1 MGSSEPASP
10 APNCLED
17 AYSMNPLETEPSPA
31 GTRKPDRKGLEEKVL
46 QVVRDLLV
54 ELGSHRAL
62 RHLSP
67 SASLERELGLG
78 SLERVELLLRL
89 ERELS
94 LKLPEH
100 LLSRAEGVS
109 DLVGAVMTAKSQAGA
124 SEWSA
129 PETDGSD
136 PLLLQQTGKPA
147 PRPGGVDAWNR
158 EGGWPATLDE
168 ALFHFARR
176 DPERVHIQLRLENG
190 EMRPITYGGLLSQS
204 SAVAAALRQRA
215 GVQPGDRIALMLPT
229 GADFFPAFFGAV
241 LAGAVPVPLYPPWRP
256 DRIEE
261 YARRQAGIIA
271 DSGARVLVTFQEVGR
286 LARLLGSQVP
296 GLESVVTLDSLG
308 TASGAVV
315 RPLPR
320 DVAFMQYTSGSTGD
334 PKGVVLTHSN
344 LIANIRAI
352 AEALKIDSR
361 DVGVSWLPLYHDMG
375 LIGAWLSCLYL
386 GVPVVIMPP
395 QAFLTRPERWLWAL
409 HGYRATLSAAPN
421 FAYELCMRRVDDRHL
436 EGLDLSCLRATMN
449 GAEPVQPE
457 TLEGFSRRF
466 QPYGFRAEALMPVY
480 GLAESSLAVT
490 IPPLSRRPLLDPVD
504 RGALER
510 TGRAEPASAQSVN
523 PLTFVSTGRPLA
535 GHQVRIVS
543 GAGSSLPDRVQ
554 GHIQCRGPSV
564 MQGYFG
570 RAEATAEVLQD
581 GWLKTGDLGY
591 LADGELFVTGRVKD
605 IIIQGGRN
613 LYPQELEHIAADVE
627 GIRRGCVAAFGVSGR
642 HLAGERLVLVAETRR
657 TEPEEKEKL
666 AAAIREKMDSQ
677 LGIPLDEV
685 VLAPPQSV
693 PKTSS
698 GKIRRDACRRLYL
711 QGMLHSPRSAVWVQV
726 ARLALRSL
734 GQRTLRVIGRVGACL
749 YGIYVWMVLLAVG
762 LPCWVLL
769 LLTPPRAGPRAGP
782 ALLRS
787 ISRITLR
794 LAGLR
799 PLVAGLEHLPAVHP
813 SGRSR
818 FLIVSNHASYLDILV
833 LMAVLPFDFSF
844 VAKREAASWPFVSTF
859 VRRSG
864 YLTVDRENAPEAVED
879 SRRIEERLLGGTPV
893 HVFPEGTFTHA
904 SGLRPFQM
912 GAFKLAAD
920 TGSPLLPVTLRG
932 TRQVLRDGRLL
943 PSPAPLR
950 VVISPPIRPGGRGW
964 PEMIRLRDAA
974 YAEVLKHCGEGPLDL
989 VLAGPPRAGAE

>member
-1 MGSSEPASP
+1 
-10 APNCLED
+10 
-17 AYSMNPLETEPSPA
+17 MNPLETEPSPA
-31 GTRKPDRKGLEEKVL
+31 GTRKPDRKDLDEKVL

-67 SASLERELGLG
+67 RASLERELGLA

-94 LKLPEH
+94 LKLPDQ
-100 LLSRAEGVS
+100 LLAGAETVS
-109 DLVGAVMTAKSQAGA
+109 DLVRSVTTARSRADISSPA
-124 SEWSA
+124 S
-129 PETDGSD
+129 PRKDGID
-136 PLLLQQTGKPA
+136 PLLIQQPLEA
-147 PRPGGVDAWNR
+147 RPRPGGVDAWNR
-158 EGGWPATLDE
+158 DGGWPSTLDE
-168 ALFHFARR
+168 ALFHFAES
-176 DPERVHIQLRLENG
+176 DPARVHIQLRLEDG
-190 EMRPITYGGLLSQS
+190 EMRPITYAGLLSES

-215 GVQPGDRIALMLPT
+215 GVQPGDRVALMLPT
-229 GADFFPAFFGAV
+229 GPEFFPVFFGAI
-241 LAGAVPVPLYPPWRP
+241 LAGAVPVPLYPPWRAN
-256 DRIEE
+256 RIEE
-261 YARRQAGIIA
+261 YAQRQAKILA
-271 DSGARVLVTFQEVGR
+271 NARARLLVTFQEVGS
-286 LARLLGSQVP
+286 LARLLRGQVP
-296 GLESVVTLDSLG
+296 GLERVVTPESLG
-308 TASGAVV
+308 KASGTVV

-320 DVAFMQYTSGSTGD
+320 DIAFIQYTSGSTGD

-352 AEALKIDSR
+352 AEALKVDSR
-361 DVGVSWLPLYHDMG
+361 DVVVSWLPLYHDMG

-386 GVPVVIMPP
+386 GVPIVILSP
-395 QAFLTRPERWLWAL
+395 QAFLTRPERWLWAI
-409 HGYRATLSAAPN
+409 HRYRATLSAAPN
-421 FAYELCMRRVDDRHL
+421 FAYELCMRRVDAQDL
-436 EGLDLSCLRATMN
+436 EGLDLSCLRATLN

-466 QPYGFRAEALMPVY
+466 HPYGFRAETLLPVY

-490 IPPLSRRPLLDPVD
+490 VPPLSRRARLDPID
-504 RGALER
+504 RATFET
-510 TGRAEPASAQSVN
+510 TGRAKPASGHAVK
-523 PLTFVSTGRPLA
+523 PLTVVSAGRPLS
-535 GHQVRIVS
+535 GHQVRIVG
-543 GAGSSLPDRVQ
+543 GAGDPLPDRTQ

-581 GWLKTGDLGY
+581 DWLKTGDLGY

-613 LYPQELEHIAADVE
+613 LYPQELEHIAGDVE
-627 GIRRGCVAAFGVSGR
+627 GVRRGCVAAFGVSGR
-642 HLAGERLVLVAETRR
+642 RVAGERLVLVAETRR

-666 AAAIREKMDSQ
+666 AAVIRERMDSE

-685 VLAPPQSV
+685 VLVPPQSV

-698 GKIRRDACRRLYL
+698 GKIRRDSCRRLYL
-711 QGMLHSPRSAVWVQV
+711 QGKLDAPSSAVWLQV

-734 GQRTLRVIGRVGACL
+734 RQRSRRAIGTVGGWL
-749 YGIYVWMVLLAVG
+749 YGSYVWMILVAFG

-782 ALLRS
+782 ALLRWM
-787 ISRITLR
+787 SRITLR
-794 LAGLR
+794 LGGLQ
-799 PLVAGLEHLPAVHP
+799 PVVAGLEHLPAGNR
-813 SGRSR
+813 SGKQRL
-818 FLIVSNHASYLDILV
+818 LIVSNHASYLDILV
-833 LMAVLPFDFSF
+833 LVAALPFDFCF
-844 VAKREAASWPFVSTF
+844 VAKREAASWPFVGTF
-859 VRRSG
+859 IRRSG
-864 YLTVDRENAPEAVED
+864 YLTVDREHAAEAVQD
-879 SRRIEERLLGGTPV
+879 NRRIEERLLGGTRV

-932 TRQVLRDGRLL
+932 TRQVLRDGWLL

-950 VVISPPIRPGGRGW
+950 VVIGPAIQPRGKGW
-964 PEMIRLRDAA
+964 SEMIRLRDAA

-989 VLAGPPRAGAE
+989 VLAGPPRAGSE

>member
-1 MGSSEPASP
+1 
-10 APNCLED
+10 
-17 AYSMNPLETEPSPA
+17 MNPLETEPAPA
-31 GTRKPDRKGLEEKVL
+31 DSRKPDRKDLEEKIL
-46 QVVRDLLV
+46 QVVRDLLA

-67 SASLERELGLG
+67 SASLERELGLA
-78 SLERVELLLRL
+78 SLERVELLLRM
-89 ERELS
+89 EKALS
-94 LKLPEH
+94 LELPEH
-100 LLSRAEGVS
+100 LLSRAEAVS
-109 DLVGAVMTAKSQAGA
+109 DLVRAVMTVKSQAGNTA
-124 SEWSA
+124 SAS
-129 PETDGSD
+129 PGTDGID
-136 PLLLQQTGKPA
+136 PLLLQQTGKPR
-147 PRPGGVDAWNR
+147 PGPGGVDAWNR
-158 EGGWPATLDE
+158 EGGWPTTLDE
-168 ALFHFARR
+168 ALFHFAQR

-190 EMRPITYGGLLSQS
+190 EMRPITYSDLLSEG
-204 SAVAAALRQRA
+204 SAVAAALQQRA
-215 GVQPGDRIALMLPT
+215 GLRSGDRVALMLPT
-229 GADFFPAFFGAV
+229 APDFFPAFFGAV

-261 YARRQAGIIA
+261 YAQRQAKIIA
-271 DSGARVLVTFQEVGR
+271 DSGARVLVTFEEVGR

-308 TASGAVV
+308 KASGTVV
-315 RPLPR
+315 RALPR
-320 DVAFMQYTSGSTGD
+320 DVAFIQYTSGSTGD

-386 GVPVVIMPP
+386 GVPMVILSP
-395 QAFLTRPERWLWAL
+395 QAFLTRPERWLWAI
-409 HGYRATLSAAPN
+409 HRYRATLSAAPN
-421 FAYELCMRRVDDRHL
+421 FAYELCMRRVDERNL
-436 EGLDLSCLRATMN
+436 EGLDLSCLRATLN

-466 QPYGFRAEALMPVY
+466 QPYGFRADALMPVY
-480 GLAESSLAVT
+480 GLAESTLAVT
-490 IPPLSRRPLLDPVD
+490 IPPLNRRPLLDAID
-504 RGALER
+504 RGTLEE
-510 TGRAEPASAQSVN
+510 TGRAEPASGLSVN
-523 PLTFVSTGRPLA
+523 PLTFVSAGRPLP
-535 GHQVRIVS
+535 GHQVRIVGS
-543 GAGSSLPDRVQ
+543 GGGPLADRVQ

-591 LADGELFVTGRVKD
+591 LAAGELFVTGRVKD

-613 LYPQELEHIAADVE
+613 IYPQELEHIAGDVE
-627 GIRRGCVAAFGVSGR
+627 GVRRGCVAAFGISGR
-642 HLAGERLVLVAETRR
+642 GVAGERLVLVAETRR

-666 AAAIREKMDSQ
+666 TAAIRDRMDAQ

-685 VLAPPQSV
+685 VLVPPQSV

-698 GKIRRDACRRLYL
+698 GKIRRDNCRRLYL
-711 QGMLHSPRSAVWVQV
+711 QGKLHSPSSAVWVQV

-734 GQRTLRVIGRVGACL
+734 GQRSRRVIGTVARWL
-749 YGIYVWMVLLAVG
+749 YGSYLWMVLAAVG

-769 LLTPPRAGPRAGP
+769 LLTPSRTGSRTGL
-782 ALLRS
+782 ALLRW

-794 LAGLR
+794 LGGLQ
-799 PLVAGLEHLPAVHP
+799 PVVAGLENLPPVHLP
-813 SGRSR
+813 GQSR

-833 LMAVLPFDFSF
+833 LMAALPFDFSF
-844 VAKREAASWPFVSTF
+844 VAKREAASWPFVGTF
-859 VRRSG
+859 IRRCG
-864 YLTVDRENAPEAVED
+864 YLTVDRENAPEAVQD
-879 SRRIEERLLGGTPV
+879 SRRIEERLLGGAPV

-943 PSPAPLR
+943 PSPAPLG
-950 VVISPPIRPGGRGW
+950 VVISPAIRPGGKGW

>member
-1 MGSSEPASP
+1 MGSPEPAGP
-10 APNCLED
+10 APSCLED
-17 AYSMNPLETEPSPA
+17 AYSMNPLETESSPA
-31 GTRKPDRKGLEEKVL
+31 DSRKPKQKDLEEKIL

-54 ELGSHRAL
+54 ELGAHRAL
-62 RHLSP
+62 RHLSR
-67 SASLERELGLG
+67 SASLERDLGLA

-100 LLSRAEGVS
+100 LLSRAEAVG
-109 DLVGAVMTAKSQAGA
+109 DLVRAVMTARSQAGVPA
-124 SEWSA
+124 SRSPGTGEI
-129 PETDGSD
+129 D
-136 PLLLQQTGKPA
+136 PLLLRQTGRPT

-158 EGGWPATLDE
+158 EGGWPTTLDE
-168 ALFHFARR
+168 ALFHFAQR
-176 DPERVHIQLRLENG
+176 DPQRVHIQLRLENG
-190 EMRPITYGGLLSQS
+190 EMRPITYCELLSES
-204 SAVAAALRQRA
+204 SAVAAALQQRA
-215 GVQPGDRIALMLPT
+215 GVQSGDRIALMLPT
-229 GADFFPAFFGAV
+229 APEFFPAFFGAV

-271 DSGARVLVTFQEVGR
+271 DSGARVLVTFREVGR

-296 GLESVVTLDSLG
+296 GLEKVVTVGSLG
-308 TASGAVV
+308 KAAGTVV

-320 DVAFMQYTSGSTGD
+320 DVAFIQYTSGSTGD

-386 GVPVVIMPP
+386 GVPIMIMSP
-395 QAFLTRPERWLWAL
+395 QAFLTRPERWLWAI
-409 HGYRATLSAAPN
+409 HRYRATLSAAPN
-421 FAYELCMRRVDDRHL
+421 FAYELCMRRVDDRSL
-436 EGLDLSCLRATMN
+436 EGLDLSCLRGTLN

-490 IPPLSRRPLLDPVD
+490 IPPLGRRPLLDPVD
-504 RGALER
+504 RGALEA
-510 TGRAEPASAQSVN
+510 TGRARPASGQSVN
-523 PLTFVSTGRPLA
+523 PLTLVSAGRPLA
-535 GHQVRIVS
+535 GHQVRIV
-543 GAGSSLPDRVQ
+543 GRAGNPLPDRVQ

-570 RAEATAEVLQD
+570 RAEATAEVLQN

-613 LYPQELEHIAADVE
+613 LYPQELEHIAGDVE
-627 GIRRGCVAAFGVSGR
+627 GVRRGCVAAFGVSGSR
-642 HLAGERLVLVAETRR
+642 VAGERLVLVAETRR
-657 TEPEEKEKL
+657 TEPEEKAKL
-666 AAAIREKMDSQ
+666 AAAIRERMDAQ
-677 LGIPLDEV
+677 VGIPLDEV
-685 VLAPPQSV
+685 VLVPPQSV

-698 GKIRRDACRRLYL
+698 GKIRRDNCRRLYL
-711 QGMLHSPRSAVWVQV
+711 QGKLDSPRSAVWVQV
-726 ARLALRSL
+726 ARLAVRSL
-734 GQRTLRVIGRVGACL
+734 VQRSRRVIGTVGGWL
-749 YGIYVWMVLLAVG
+749 YGGYVWVVLVAVG

-769 LLTPPRAGPRAGP
+769 LLTPSRTGPRAGP
-782 ALLRS
+782 ALLRR

-794 LAGLR
+794 LAGLQ
-799 PLVAGLEHLPAVHP
+799 PVVAGLEHLPPADR
-813 SGRSR
+813 SGQSR

-833 LMAVLPFDFSF
+833 LMAALPFDFSF
-844 VAKREAASWPFVSTF
+844 VAKREAASWPFVGTF
-859 VRRSG
+859 IRRSG
-864 YLTVDRENAPEAVED
+864 YLTVDRENAPEAVQD
-879 SRRIEERLLGGTPV
+879 GRRIEERLLGGTPV

-920 TGSPLLPVTLRG
+920 TGSPLLPVTLCG
-932 TRQVLRDGRLL
+932 TRQVLRDGSLL
-943 PSPAPLR
+943 PSPGPLR
-950 VVISPPIRPGGRGW
+950 VVVSPAIQPGGKGW
-964 PEMIRLRDAA
+964 AEMIRLRDAA

>member
-1 MGSSEPASP
+1 
-10 APNCLED
+10 
-17 AYSMNPLETEPSPA
+17 MNPLETEPSPA
-31 GTRKPDRKGLEEKVL
+31 DSRKPDHNDLEEKVL

-67 SASLERELGLG
+67 SASLERELGLA

-89 ERELS
+89 EKALS

-100 LLSRAEGVS
+100 LLSRAEAVG
-109 DLVGAVMTAKSQAGA
+109 DLVLAARAAKSQADTSA
-124 SEWSA
+124 SASPGTESND
-129 PETDGSD
+129 T
-136 PLLLQQTGKPA
+136 LLLQQTGKPTA
-147 PRPGGVDAWNR
+147 RPGGVDAWNR
-158 EGGWPATLDE
+158 EGGWPTTLDE
-168 ALFHFARR
+168 ALFHFAER
-176 DPERVHIQLRLENG
+176 DPQRVHIQLRLENG
-190 EMRPITYGGLLSQS
+190 EMRPITYAGLLSES
-204 SAVAAALRQRA
+204 SAVAAALQQRE
-215 GVQPGDRIALMLPT
+215 GVRPGDRVALMLPT
-229 GADFFPAFFGAV
+229 GPDFFPAFFGAV

-261 YARRQAGIIA
+261 YARRQSRILA

-286 LARLLGSQVP
+286 LARLLGGQVP
-296 GLESVVTLDSLG
+296 GLERVVTVGSLG
-308 TASGAVV
+308 KASGAVV

-320 DVAFMQYTSGSTGD
+320 DLAFIQYTSGSTGD
-334 PKGVVLTHSN
+334 PKGVVLTHAN
-344 LIANIRAI
+344 LVANIRAI
-352 AEALKIDSR
+352 AGSLKIDSR

-386 GVPVVIMPP
+386 GVPIVILSP
-395 QAFLTRPERWLWAL
+395 QAFLTRPERWLWAM
-409 HGYRATLSAAPN
+409 HRYRATLSAAPN
-421 FAYELCMRRVDDRHL
+421 FAYELCMRRVDDRNL
-436 EGLDLSCLRATMN
+436 EGLDLSSLRATLN

-466 QPYGFRAEALMPVY
+466 QPYGLRADALMPVY

-490 IPPLSRRPLLDPVD
+490 VPPLNRRPLLDPID
-504 RGALER
+504 RGALEGA
-510 TGRAEPASAQSVN
+510 GRAEPASGRSGN
-523 PLTFVSTGRPLA
+523 PLTLVSVGRPLA
-535 GHQVRIVS
+535 GHQVRIV
-543 GAGSSLPDRVQ
+543 GPDGNPLPDRVQ

-591 LADGELFVTGRVKD
+591 LAEGEIYVTGRVKD

-613 LYPQELEHIAADVE
+613 LYPQELEQIAGDVE
-627 GIRRGCVAAFGVSGR
+627 GVRRGCVAAFGVSGR
-642 HLAGERLVLVAETRR
+642 RLAGERLVLVAETRR
-657 TEPEEKEKL
+657 TEPQEKEKL
-666 AAAIREKMDSQ
+666 AAAIRERMDAQ
-677 LGIPLDEV
+677 LGVPLDEV
-685 VLAPPQSV
+685 VPVSPQSV

-711 QGMLHSPRSAVWVQV
+711 QGKLDSPIPAVWLQV

-734 GQRTLRVIGRVGACL
+734 GQRSRRVFGTAGGCL
-749 YGIYVWMVLLAVG
+749 YGIYVWMVLAAVG

-769 LLTPPRAGPRAGP
+769 LLTPPRNGPRAGP
-782 ALLRS
+782 ALLRA

-799 PLVAGLEHLPAVHP
+799 PVVAGLEHLPAVRL

-833 LMAVLPFDFSF
+833 LMAALPFDFCF
-844 VAKREAASWPFVSTF
+844 VAKREAASWPFVGAF
-859 VRRSG
+859 IRRCG

-920 TGSPLLPVTLRG
+920 TGSALLPVTLRG

-950 VVISPPIRPGGRGW
+950 VVISPAIRPGGKGW

>member
-1 MGSSEPASP
+1 
-10 APNCLED
+10 
-17 AYSMNPLETEPSPA
+17 MNPLETEPSPA
-31 GTRKPDRKGLEEKVL
+31 GARKPDRKDLEEKVL

-67 SASLERELGLG
+67 NASLERELGLA

-94 LKLPEH
+94 IELPER

-109 DLVGAVMTAKSQAGA
+109 DLVGAVMTAKSQAGT
-124 SEWSA
+124 SESSA
-129 PETDGSD
+129 PETDGND
-136 PLLLQQTGKPA
+136 PLPVQQTGKSA
-147 PRPGGVDAWNR
+147 SRPGGVDTWNR
-158 EGGWPATLDE
+158 KGGWPATLDE
-168 ALFHFARR
+168 ALFHFAQR
-176 DPERVHIQLRLENG
+176 DPERVHIRLRLENG
-190 EMRPITYGGLLSQS
+190 EMRPITYSDLLSES
-204 SAVAAALRQRA
+204 SAVAAAFQQRA
-215 GVQPGDRIALMLPT
+215 GLQPGDRIALMLPT
-229 GADFFPAFFGAV
+229 APDFFPAFFGAV

-261 YARRQAGIIA
+261 YARRQARIIA
-271 DSGARVLVTFQEVGR
+271 DSGARVLVTFQEVDR

-296 GLESVVTLDSLG
+296 GLDRVVTLESLG
-308 TASGAVV
+308 KASGAVV
-315 RPLPR
+315 RSLPG
-320 DVAFMQYTSGSTGD
+320 DVAFIQYTSGSTGD

-344 LIANIRAI
+344 LVANIRAI

-375 LIGAWLSCLYL
+375 LIGAWLSCLFL
-386 GVPVVIMPP
+386 GVPIVILSP
-395 QAFLTRPERWLWAL
+395 QAFLTRPERWLWAI
-409 HGYRATLSAAPN
+409 HRYRATLSAAPN
-421 FAYELCMRRVDDRHL
+421 FAYELCMRRIDDRNL
-436 EGLDLSCLRATMN
+436 EGLDLSCLRATLN

-457 TLEGFSRRF
+457 TLDEFSRRF
-466 QPYGFRAEALMPVY
+466 QPYGLRADALMPVY

-490 IPPLSRRPLLDPVD
+490 IPPLRRRPRLDPVD
-504 RGALER
+504 RGALEGS
-510 TGRAEPASAQSVN
+510 GRAEPASGQSVN
-523 PLTFVSTGRPLA
+523 PLTFVSAGRPLA

-543 GAGSSLPDRVQ
+543 PAGDSLPDRVQ

-613 LYPQELEHIAADVE
+613 LYPQELEHIAGDVE
-627 GIRRGCVAAFGVSGR
+627 GVRRGCVAAFGVSGR

-698 GKIRRDACRRLYL
+698 GKIRRDNCRRLYL
-711 QGMLHSPRSAVWVQV
+711 QGKLHSPRSAVWVQV

-734 GQRTLRVIGRVGACL
+734 GQRTLRVIGAVGACL
-749 YGIYVWMVLLAVG
+749 YGIYVWMVLVAVG

-769 LLTPPRAGPRAGP
+769 LLTPPRTGARAGP

-799 PLVAGLEHLPAVHP
+799 PVVAGLEHLPAVHP
-813 SGRSR
+813 SGHSR
-818 FLIVSNHASYLDILV
+818 FLVVSNHASYLDILV

-844 VAKREAASWPFVSTF
+844 VAKREAASWPFVGTF
-859 VRRSG
+859 IRRCG
-864 YLTVDRENAPEAVED
+864 YLTVDREHAPEAVQD
-879 SRRIEERLLGGTPV
+879 GRRIEERLLGGTPV

-950 VVISPPIRPGGRGW
+950 VVISPAIRPGGKGW

>member
-1 MGSSEPASP
+1 
-10 APNCLED
+10 
-17 AYSMNPLETEPSPA
+17 MNPLETEPSPA
-31 GTRKPDRKGLEEKVL
+31 DSRKPDQEDLEEKIL

-62 RHLSP
+62 RHLSL
-67 SASLERELGLG
+67 SASLEGELGLA

-109 DLVGAVMTAKSQAGA
+109 DLVRAVVMAKSQAGISA
-124 SEWSA
+124 SPS
-129 PETDGSD
+129 PGTDRID
-136 PLLLQQTGKPA
+136 PLLLQQTGKPTA
-147 PRPGGVDAWNR
+147 RPGGVDTWNR
-158 EGGWPATLDE
+158 EGGWPTTLDE
-168 ALFHFARR
+168 ALFHFAQR
-176 DPERVHIQLRLENG
+176 DPDRVHIQLRLENG
-190 EMRPITYGGLLSQS
+190 EMCPITYSGLLSES
-204 SAVAAALRQRA
+204 SAVAAALQQRA
-215 GVQPGDRIALMLPT
+215 GVRPGDRIALMLPT
-229 GADFFPAFFGAV
+229 APSFFPAFFGAV
-241 LAGAVPVPLYPPWRP
+241 LSGAVPVPLYPPWRP

-261 YARRQAGIIA
+261 YAQRQAKIIA

-296 GLESVVTLDSLG
+296 GLESVLTLDSLG
-308 TASGAVV
+308 KATGPVV

-320 DVAFMQYTSGSTGD
+320 DVAFIQYTSGSTGD

-352 AEALKIDSR
+352 SEALEINSR

-386 GVPVVIMPP
+386 GVPIVIMSP
-395 QAFLTRPERWLWAL
+395 QAFLTRPERWLWAI
-409 HGYRATLSAAPN
+409 HRYRATLSAAPN
-421 FAYELCMRRVDDRHL
+421 FAYELCMRRVEERNL
-436 EGLDLSCLRATMN
+436 EGLDLSCLRATLN

-466 QPYGFRAEALMPVY
+466 QPYGLRAEALMPVY

-490 IPPLSRRPLLDPVD
+490 IPPLRRRPLLDPID
-504 RGALER
+504 RGALEG
-510 TGRAEPASAQSVN
+510 TGRAEPASGQSVN
-523 PLTFVSTGRPLA
+523 PLTFVSAGRPLA
-535 GHQVRIVS
+535 GHQVRIV
-543 GAGSSLPDRVQ
+543 GRAGNPLPDRVQ

-570 RAEATAEVLQD
+570 RAEATAEVLEE

-613 LYPQELEHIAADVE
+613 IYPQELEHIAGDVE
-627 GIRRGCVAAFGVSGR
+627 GVRRGCVAAFGVSGR
-642 HLAGERLVLVAETRR
+642 RLAGERLVLVAETRR
-657 TEPEEKEKL
+657 TEPEQKEKL
-666 AAAIREKMDSQ
+666 AAAIRERMDSQ
-677 LGIPLDEV
+677 LGVPLDEV
-685 VLAPPQSV
+685 VLVPPQSV

-698 GKIRRDACRRLYL
+698 GKIRRDNCRRLYL
-711 QGMLHSPRSAVWVQV
+711 QGKLDSPRSAVWVQLS
-726 ARLALRSL
+726 RLAIRSL
-734 GQRTLRVIGRVGACL
+734 GQRSRRVIGTVAGWL
-749 YGIYVWMVLLAVG
+749 YGSYVWMVLVAVG

-769 LLTPPRAGPRAGP
+769 LLTPSRTGPRTGH
-782 ALLRS
+782 ALLRW

-794 LAGLR
+794 LGGLQ
-799 PLVAGLEHLPAVHP
+799 PVVAGLEHLSEVHL
-813 SGRSR
+813 SGQSR

-833 LMAVLPFDFSF
+833 LMAALPLDFSF
-844 VAKREAASWPFVSTF
+844 VAKREAASWPFVGTF
-859 VRRSG
+859 IRRCG

-920 TGSPLLPVTLRG
+920 TGLPLLPVTLSG

-943 PSPAPLR
+943 PSPAPLG
-950 VVISPPIRPGGRGW
+950 VVISPAIQPGGKGW

-974 YAEVLKHCGEGPLDL
+974 YAEILKHCGEGPLDL

>member
-1 MGSSEPASP
+1 M
-10 APNCLED
+10 
-17 AYSMNPLETEPSPA
+17 
-31 GTRKPDRKGLEEKVL
+31 
-46 QVVRDLLV
+46 
-54 ELGSHRAL
+54 
-62 RHLSP
+62 
-67 SASLERELGLG
+67 
-78 SLERVELLLRL
+78 
-89 ERELS
+89 
-94 LKLPEH
+94 
-100 LLSRAEGVS
+100 
-109 DLVGAVMTAKSQAGA
+109 
-124 SEWSA
+124 
-129 PETDGSD
+129 
-136 PLLLQQTGKPA
+136 
-147 PRPGGVDAWNR
+147 DAWNR

-215 GVQPGDRIALMLPT
+215 GLRPGDRIALMLPT

-241 LAGAVPVPLYPPWRP
+241 LAGAVPVPLYPPLAARP
-256 DRIEE
+256 HR
-261 YARRQAGIIA
+261 G
-271 DSGARVLVTFQEVGR
+271 
-286 LARLLGSQVP
+286 
-296 GLESVVTLDSLG
+296 
-308 TASGAVV
+308 V
-315 RPLPR
+315 RPASSRDHRRFRGAGAGNLSGGRPPGAAIGQPGPR
-320 DVAFMQYTSGSTGD
+320 IGKRGDPGQPGHGLRRRCPAPAPGCRLHARNNTSGSTGD

-352 AEALKIDSR
+352 AETLKIDSR

-395 QAFLTRPERWLWAL
+395 QAFLTRPERWLWAI
-409 HGYRATLSAAPN
+409 HRYRATLSAAPN

-504 RGALER
+504 RRALER

-543 GAGSSLPDRVQ
+543 RAGSPLPDRVQ

-613 LYPQELEHIAADVE
+613 LYPQELEHVAADVE

-711 QGMLHSPRSAVWVQV
+711 QGKLHSPRSAVWVQV

-762 LPCWVLL
+762 LPCWVML
-769 LLTPPRAGPRAGP
+769 LLTPPRTGPRAGP

-799 PLVAGLEHLPAVHP
+799 PVVAGLEHLPAVHP
-813 SGRSR
+813 SGQSR

-844 VAKREAASWPFVSTF
+844 VAKREAASWPFVGTF
-859 VRRSG
+859 IRRCG

>member
-1 MGSSEPASP
+1 
-10 APNCLED
+10 
-17 AYSMNPLETEPSPA
+17 MNPLETEPSPA
-31 GTRKPDRKGLEEKVL
+31 GTRNTDQEELEEKIL

-62 RHLSP
+62 RHLSL
-67 SASLERELGLG
+67 SASLERELGLA

-94 LKLPEH
+94 LTLPEH
-100 LLSRAEGVS
+100 LLSRAEGVG
-109 DLVGAVMTAKSQAGA
+109 DLVRAAMTARSQAGTSA
-124 SEWSA
+124 SPS
-129 PETDGSD
+129 PGTDRID
-136 PLLLQQTGKPA
+136 PLLLQQTGKPT
-147 PRPGGVDAWNR
+147 PRPGGVDTWNR
-158 EGGWPATLDE
+158 EGGWPTTLDE

-190 EMRPITYGGLLSQS
+190 EMRPITYSGLLSES
-204 SAVAAALRQRA
+204 SAVAAAFQQRA
-215 GVQPGDRIALMLPT
+215 GVRPGDRIALMLPT
-229 GADFFPAFFGAV
+229 APGFFPAFFGAV

-308 TASGAVV
+308 KATGSVA

-320 DVAFMQYTSGSTGD
+320 DVAFIQYTSGSTGD

-352 AEALKIDSR
+352 AAALKINSR

-386 GVPVVIMPP
+386 GVPVVILSP
-395 QAFLTRPERWLWAL
+395 QAFLTRPERWLWAI
-409 HGYRATLSAAPN
+409 HRYRATLSAAPN
-421 FAYELCMRRVDDRHL
+421 FAYELCMRRVDDRTL
-436 EGLDLSCLRATMN
+436 EGLDLSCLRATLN

-466 QPYGFRAEALMPVY
+466 QPYGLHAEALMPVY

-490 IPPLSRRPLLDPVD
+490 IPPLSRRPLIDPID
-504 RGALER
+504 RGALEGS
-510 TGRAEPASAQSVN
+510 GRAEPASGQSVN
-523 PLTFVSTGRPLA
+523 PLTFVAAGRPLA
-535 GHQVRIVS
+535 GHQVRIV
-543 GAGSSLPDRVQ
+543 GRAGSPLPERVQ

-613 LYPQELEHIAADVE
+613 LYPQELEHIAGDVE
-627 GIRRGCVAAFGVSGR
+627 GVRRGCVAAFGVSGR
-642 HLAGERLVLVAETRR
+642 RVAGERLVLVAETRR
-657 TEPEEKEKL
+657 TGPEEKEKL
-666 AAAIREKMDSQ
+666 AAAIRERMDAQ

-685 VLAPPQSV
+685 VLVPPQSV

-711 QGMLHSPRSAVWVQV
+711 QGKLDSPRSAVWVQV

-734 GQRTLRVIGRVGACL
+734 GQRSRRAVGTVAGGL
-749 YGIYVWMVLLAVG
+749 YGSYVWMVLVAVG

-769 LLTPPRAGPRAGP
+769 LLTPSRTGPRAGP
-782 ALLRS
+782 ALLRG

-794 LAGLR
+794 LAGLQ
-799 PLVAGLEHLPAVHP
+799 PVVAGLEHLPAGHL
-813 SGRSR
+813 SGQSR

-833 LMAVLPFDFSF
+833 LMAALPFDFCF
-844 VAKREAASWPFVSTF
+844 VAKREAASWPFVGTF
-859 VRRSG
+859 IRQCG

-879 SRRIEERLLGGTPV
+879 SRRIEERLRGGTPV

-950 VVISPPIRPGGRGW
+950 VVISPVIRPGGKGW
-964 PEMIRLRDAA
+964 PETIRLRDAA

>member
-1 MGSSEPASP
+1 
-10 APNCLED
+10 
-17 AYSMNPLETEPSPA
+17 MNPLETEASPA
-31 GTRKPDRKGLEEKVL
+31 GAGKPDRNDLEEKIL

-62 RHLSP
+62 RRLSP
-67 SASLERELGLG
+67 SASLERELGLA

-100 LLSRAEGVS
+100 LLSRAEAVG
-109 DLVGAVMTAKSQAGA
+109 DLVLAARAAESQAGTSA
-124 SEWSA
+124 SAS
-129 PETDGSD
+129 PGTDSID
-136 PLLLQQTGKPA
+136 TRLLRQTQSPG
-147 PRPGGVDAWNR
+147 PRPGGVDAWSR

-190 EMRPITYGGLLSQS
+190 EMRPITYAGLLSES

-215 GVQPGDRIALMLPT
+215 GLQAGDRIALMLPT
-229 GADFFPAFFGAV
+229 SPDFFPAFFGAV

-261 YARRQAGIIA
+261 YARRQARIIA
-271 DSGARVLVTFQEVGR
+271 DSGARVLVTFREVGR

-296 GLESVVTLDSLG
+296 GLESVVTLDGLG
-308 TASGAVV
+308 KATGDVL
-315 RPLPR
+315 RPLPG
-320 DVAFMQYTSGSTGD
+320 DVALMQYTSGSTGD
-334 PKGVVLTHSN
+334 PKGVVLTHAN

-352 AEALKIDSR
+352 TGALKVNSR
-361 DVGVSWLPLYHDMG
+361 DVVVSWLPLYHDMG

-386 GVPVVIMPP
+386 GVPIVILSP
-395 QAFLTRPERWLWAL
+395 QAFLTRPERWLWAM
-409 HGYRATLSAAPN
+409 HRYRATLSAAPN
-421 FAYELCMRRVDDRHL
+421 FAYELCMRRVDDRSL
-436 EGLDLSCLRATMN
+436 EGLDLSCLRATLN

-466 QPYGFRAEALMPVY
+466 QPHGFRAEALMPVY

-490 IPPLSRRPLLDPVD
+490 IPPLGRRPLLDPID
-504 RGALER
+504 RGALEGS
-510 TGRAEPASAQSVN
+510 GRAEPASGQSVK
-523 PLTFVSTGRPLA
+523 PLTFVSAGRQLA
-535 GHQVRIVS
+535 GHQVRIV
-543 GAGSSLPDRVQ
+543 GPTGNPLPDRVQ
-554 GHIQCRGPSV
+554 GHVQCRGPSV

-570 RAEATAEVLQD
+570 RAEATAEVLQN

-591 LADGELFVTGRVKD
+591 LAKGELFVTGRVKD

-613 LYPQELEHIAADVE
+613 LYPQELEQIAGEVE
-627 GIRRGCVAAFGVSGR
+627 GVRRGCVAAFGVSGR
-642 HLAGERLVLVAETRR
+642 RLAGERLVLVAETRR
-657 TEPEEKEKL
+657 SEPEEREKL
-666 AAAIREKMDSQ
+666 AAAIREGMDAQ

-685 VLAPPQSV
+685 VLVPPQSV

-711 QGMLHSPRSAVWVQV
+711 QGKLHSPTSAVWLQV

-734 GQRTLRVIGRVGACL
+734 GQRSRRAVGAVSRGL
-749 YGIYVWMVLLAVG
+749 YGSYVWLVLVAVG

-769 LLTPPRAGPRAGP
+769 LLTPSRNGPRAGP
-782 ALLRS
+782 ALLRA

-794 LAGLR
+794 LAGLQ
-799 PLVAGLEHLPAVHP
+799 PVVAGLEHLPAVDLYGH
-813 SGRSR
+813 SR

-844 VAKREAASWPFVSTF
+844 VAKREAAAWPFVGAF
-859 VRRSG
+859 IRRSG

-920 TGSPLLPVTLRG
+920 TASPLLPVTLSG

-950 VVISPPIRPGGRGW
+950 VVISPAIRPAGKGW

-989 VLAGPPRAGAE
+989 VRAGPPRAGVE

>member
-1 MGSSEPASP
+1 
-10 APNCLED
+10 
-17 AYSMNPLETEPSPA
+17 MNPLETEPSPA
-31 GTRKPDRKGLEEKVL
+31 DSREPDQKDLEEKIL

-67 SASLERELGLG
+67 SASLERELGLA

-100 LLSRAEGVS
+100 LLSRAEGVG
-109 DLVGAVMTAKSQAGA
+109 DLVRAVMTAKSQADVSA
-124 SEWSA
+124 SPSA
-129 PETDGSD
+129 GTDSID
-136 PLLLQQTGKPA
+136 PLLFQQTGKPG

-158 EGGWPATLDE
+158 EGGWPTTLDE

-190 EMRPITYGGLLSQS
+190 AMRPITYADLLSES
-204 SAVAAALRQRA
+204 SAVAAALQQRA
-215 GVQPGDRIALMLPT
+215 GVQSGDRVALMLPT
-229 GADFFPAFFGAV
+229 APDFFPAFFGAV

-296 GLESVVTLDSLG
+296 GLERVVTPGSLG
-308 TASGAVV
+308 KASGAVV

-320 DVAFMQYTSGSTGD
+320 DVAFIQYTSGSTGD

-352 AEALKIDSR
+352 AGALKIDSR

-386 GVPVVIMPP
+386 GVPIVILSP
-395 QAFLTRPERWLWAL
+395 QAFLTRPERWLWTM
-409 HGYRATLSAAPN
+409 HRYRATLSAAPN
-421 FAYELCMRRVDDRHL
+421 FAYELCMRRVDDRNL
-436 EGLDLSCLRATMN
+436 EGLDLSCLRATLN

-466 QPYGFRAEALMPVY
+466 QPYGLRAEALMPVY

-490 IPPLSRRPLLDPVD
+490 IPPLSRRPLLDRVD
-504 RGALER
+504 RGALEG
-510 TGRAEPASAQSVN
+510 TGRAEPASGQSVN
-523 PLTFVSTGRPLA
+523 PLTFVSAGRPLA

-543 GAGSSLPDRVQ
+543 RDGNPLPDRVQ

-570 RAEATAEVLQD
+570 RAEATAEVLQN

-591 LADGELFVTGRVKD
+591 LAEGELFVTGRVKD

-613 LYPQELEHIAADVE
+613 LYPQELEHIVGDVE
-627 GIRRGCVAAFGVSGR
+627 GVRRGCVAAFGVSGR
-642 HLAGERLVLVAETRR
+642 RVAGERLVLVAETRR
-657 TEPEEKEKL
+657 TEPEEREKL
-666 AAAIREKMDSQ
+666 AAAIRERMDSQ
-677 LGIPLDEV
+677 LGVPLDEV
-685 VLAPPQSV
+685 VLVPARSV

-711 QGMLHSPRSAVWVQV
+711 QGKLDSPASAVWLQV
-726 ARLALRSL
+726 ARLALGSL
-734 GQRTLRVIGRVGACL
+734 GQRSRRAVGAGARWL
-749 YGIYVWMVLLAVG
+749 YGSYAWMVLVAVG

-769 LLTPPRAGPRAGP
+769 LLTPSRTGPRAGP
-782 ALLRS
+782 ALLRW

-794 LAGLR
+794 LAGLQ
-799 PLVAGLEHLPAVHP
+799 PVVAGLEHLHAVRL
-813 SGRSR
+813 SGHSR
-818 FLIVSNHASYLDILV
+818 FLIVSNHASYLDVLV
-833 LMAVLPFDFSF
+833 LMAALPVDFSF
-844 VAKREAASWPFVSTF
+844 VAKREAASWPFVGTF
-859 VRRSG
+859 IRRSG
-864 YLTVDRENAPEAVED
+864 YLTVDRENAPEAVD
-879 SRRIEERLLGGTPV
+879 ASRRIEERLLGGTPV

-920 TGSPLLPVTLRG
+920 TGSPLLPVTLSG

-950 VVISPPIRPGGRGW
+950 VVISPAIRPGGKGW

>member
-1 MGSSEPASP
+1 
-10 APNCLED
+10 
-17 AYSMNPLETEPSPA
+17 MNPLETEASPA
-31 GTRKPDRKGLEEKVL
+31 GAGTPDRNDLEEKIL

-54 ELGSHRAL
+54 ELGSDRAL

-67 SASLERELGLG
+67 SASLERELGLA

-89 ERELS
+89 ERALS
-94 LKLPEH
+94 LQLPEH
-100 LLSRAEGVS
+100 LLSRAEAVG
-109 DLVGAVMTAKSQAGA
+109 DLVLAARAAESQAGA
-124 SEWSA
+124 SASA
-129 PETDGSD
+129 SPGTDCID
-136 PLLLQQTGKPA
+136 TRLLRQTQSPG
-147 PRPGGVDAWNR
+147 PRPGGVDAWSR

-176 DPERVHIQLRLENG
+176 DPERVHIQLRLETG
-190 EMRPITYGGLLSQS
+190 EMRPITYAGLLSES

-215 GVQPGDRIALMLPT
+215 GLQSGDRIALMLPT
-229 GADFFPAFFGAV
+229 SPDFFPAFFGAV

-261 YARRQAGIIA
+261 YARRQARIIA
-271 DSGARVLVTFQEVGR
+271 DSGARVLVTFREVGR

-296 GLESVVTLDSLG
+296 GLESVVTLDGLG
-308 TASGAVV
+308 KATGDVL
-315 RPLPR
+315 RPLPG
-320 DVAFMQYTSGSTGD
+320 DVALMQYTSGSTGD
-334 PKGVVLTHSN
+334 PKGVVLTHAN

-352 AEALKIDSR
+352 TGALKVNSR
-361 DVGVSWLPLYHDMG
+361 DVVVSWLPLYHDMG

-386 GVPVVIMPP
+386 GVPIVILSP
-395 QAFLTRPERWLWAL
+395 QAFLTRPERWLWAM
-409 HGYRATLSAAPN
+409 HRYRATLSAAPN
-421 FAYELCMRRVDDRHL
+421 FAYELCMRRVDDRSL
-436 EGLDLSCLRATMN
+436 EGLDLSCLRATLN

-466 QPYGFRAEALMPVY
+466 QPHGFRAEALMPVY

-490 IPPLSRRPLLDPVD
+490 IPPLGRRPLLDPID
-504 RGALER
+504 RGALEGS
-510 TGRAEPASAQSVN
+510 GRAEPASGQSVK
-523 PLTFVSTGRPLA
+523 PLTFVSAGRQLA
-535 GHQVRIVS
+535 GHQVRIV
-543 GAGSSLPDRVQ
+543 GPTGNPLPDRVQ
-554 GHIQCRGPSV
+554 GHVQCRGPSV

-570 RAEATAEVLQD
+570 RAEATAEVLQN

-591 LADGELFVTGRVKD
+591 LAKGELFVTGRVKD

-613 LYPQELEHIAADVE
+613 LYPQELEQIAGEVE
-627 GIRRGCVAAFGVSGR
+627 GVRRGCVAAFGVSGR
-642 HLAGERLVLVAETRR
+642 RVAGERLVLVAETRR
-657 TEPEEKEKL
+657 SEPEEREKL
-666 AAAIREKMDSQ
+666 AAAIRERMDAQ

-685 VLAPPQSV
+685 VLVPPQSV

-711 QGMLHSPRSAVWVQV
+711 QGKLHSPTSAVWLQV

-734 GQRTLRVIGRVGACL
+734 GQRSRRAVGAVSRGL
-749 YGIYVWMVLLAVG
+749 YGSYVWTVLVAVG

-769 LLTPPRAGPRAGP
+769 LLTPSRSGPRAGP
-782 ALLRS
+782 ALLRA

-799 PLVAGLEHLPAVHP
+799 PAVTGLEHLPAVGL
-813 SGRSR
+813 SGHSR

-833 LMAVLPFDFSF
+833 LMAALPFDFSF
-844 VAKREAASWPFVSTF
+844 VAKREAAAWPFVGAF
-859 VRRSG
+859 IRRSG

-920 TGSPLLPVTLRG
+920 TASPLLPVTLSG

-950 VVISPPIRPGGRGW
+950 VVISPAIRPGGKGW

-989 VLAGPPRAGAE
+989 VRAGPPRAGVE

>member
-1 MGSSEPASP
+1 
-10 APNCLED
+10 
-17 AYSMNPLETEPSPA
+17 MNPLETEPSPA
-31 GTRKPDRKGLEEKVL
+31 GATTPDRKDLEETIL
-46 QVVRDLLV
+46 RVVRDLLV

-67 SASLERELGLG
+67 SASLERELGLA

-89 ERELS
+89 ETALS
-94 LKLPEH
+94 LRLPEH
-100 LLSRAEGVS
+100 LLSRAEAVG
-109 DLVGAVMTAKSQAGA
+109 DLVRAARAARSQAGA
-124 SEWSA
+124 SGSSA
-129 PETDGSD
+129 PQTDSID
-136 PLLLQQTGKPA
+136 PLLLQQSGESTAG
-147 PRPGGVDAWNR
+147 PGGVDAWNR

-176 DPERVHIQLRLENG
+176 DPQRVHIQLRLETG
-190 EMRPITYGGLLSQS
+190 EMRPITYAGLLSES

-215 GVQPGDRIALMLPT
+215 GVQAGDRIALMLPT
-229 GADFFPAFFGAV
+229 APDFFPAFFGAV

-261 YARRQAGIIA
+261 YAQRQAGIIA

-286 LARLLGSQVP
+286 LARLLGGQVP
-296 GLESVVTLDSLG
+296 GLERVVTLAGLG
-308 TASGAVV
+308 RAAGAVV

-320 DVAFMQYTSGSTGD
+320 DVALMQYTSGSTGD
-334 PKGVVLTHSN
+334 PKGVVLTHAN

-352 AEALKIDSR
+352 AGALEVDSR
-361 DVGVSWLPLYHDMG
+361 DVVVSWLPLYHDMG

-386 GVPVVIMPP
+386 GVPIVILSP
-395 QAFLTRPERWLWAL
+395 QAFLTRPERWLWAM
-409 HGYRATLSAAPN
+409 HRYRATLSAAPN
-421 FAYELCMRRVDDRHL
+421 FAYELCMRRVDERNL
-436 EGLDLSCLRATMN
+436 EGLDLSCLRATLN
-449 GAEPVQPE
+449 GAEPVHPE

-466 QPYGFRAEALMPVY
+466 RPHGFRAEALMPVY

-490 IPPLSRRPLLDPVD
+490 VPPLSRRPLLDLVD
-504 RGALER
+504 RGALEGG
-510 TGRAEPASAQSVN
+510 GRAQPASGPSVN
-523 PLTFVSTGRPLA
+523 PLTLVSAGRQLP
-535 GHQVRIVS
+535 GHQVRIV
-543 GAGSSLPDRVQ
+543 GPAGDPLPDRVQ

-591 LADGELFVTGRVKD
+591 LAEGELFVTGRVKD

-613 LYPQELEHIAADVE
+613 LYPQELEQIAGDVE
-627 GIRRGCVAAFGVSGR
+627 GVRRGCSAAFGVSGR
-642 HLAGERLVLVAETRR
+642 RVAGERLVLVAETRR
-657 TEPEEKEKL
+657 AEPEEKEKL
-666 AAAIREKMDSQ
+666 AAAIRERMDSQ

-685 VLAPPQSV
+685 VLVPAQSV

-711 QGMLHSPRSAVWVQV
+711 QGKLDSPRSAVWLQV

-734 GQRTLRVIGRVGACL
+734 GQRSRRAVGAVSRWL
-749 YGIYVWMVLLAVG
+749 YGSYVWVVLAAVG
-762 LPCWVLL
+762 LPCWGLL
-769 LLTPPRAGPRAGP
+769 LLTPPRSGPRAGP
-782 ALLRS
+782 ALLRA
-787 ISRITLR
+787 ISRVTLR

-799 PLVAGLEHLPAVHP
+799 PVVAGLEHLPADRL
-813 SGRSR
+813 SGHAR

-833 LMAVLPFDFSF
+833 LMAALPFDFSF
-844 VAKREAASWPFVSTF
+844 VAKREAASWPFVGAF
-859 VRRSG
+859 IRRSG
-864 YLTVDRENAPEAVED
+864 YLTVDRENAPGAVED

-920 TGSPLLPVTLRG
+920 TASPLLPVTLSG
-932 TRQVLRDGRLL
+932 TRQVLRDGRML

-950 VVISPPIRPGGRGW
+950 VVISPAIRPAGKGW